1 MQHQVPQFIEVE
13 DKIFGPLTVK
23 QFFYIA
29 AGGASIFI
37 LYVFL
42 QLWLVILLGVPIGG
56 FFVALAFLKVSG
68 VPFIK
73 VLNNA
78 IGFAGA
84 NKLYLWK
91 KIPKEIKPEEQL
103 MPNTDLTGTQLTRN
117 KLQDL
122 SWSLDVQQNINRK
135 SQRM

>member
-13 DKIFGPLTVK
+13 DKIFGPLTAK

-29 AGGASIFI
+29 AGVASLFI

-42 QLWLVILLGVPIGG
+42 QFWLMIILGVPIGG
-56 FFVALAFLKVSG
+56 FFFALAFLKVNG
-68 VPFIK
+68 IPFIK
-73 VLNNA
+73 ILNNA
-78 IGFAGA
+78 IGFFSQ

-91 KIPKEIKPEEQL
+91 KVQKPIKPQDEALLPE
-103 MPNTDLTGTQLTRN
+103 TDLTGTKLTRN
-117 KLQDL
+117 RLQDL

-135 SQRM
+135 K

>member
-13 DKIFGPLTVK
+13 DKIFGPLTAK

-29 AGGASIFI
+29 AGVASIFI

-56 FFVALAFLKVSG
+56 FFIALAFLKLNG

-73 VLNNA
+73 TLSNA
-78 IGFAGA
+78 IGFVGQD
-84 NKLYLWK
+84 KLYLWK
-91 KIPKEIKPEEQL
+91 KTPKAIKPREERL
-103 MPNTDLTGTQLTRN
+103 PESDIEGAKLTQN
-117 KLQDL
+117 KLSDL
-122 SWSLDVQQNINRK
+122 SWSLDVQQNIKRK
-135 SQRM
+135 TR

>member
-13 DKIFGPLTVK
+13 DKIFGPLTAK

-42 QLWLVILLGVPIGG
+42 QLWLVIILGVPIGG
-56 FFVALAFLKVSG
+56 FFVALAFLKVNG
-68 VPFIK
+68 IPFIR

-78 IGFAGA
+78 LGFAGSE
-84 NKLYLWK
+84 KLYLWK
-91 KIPKEIKPEEQL
+91 KIPKEMKPEEQL
-103 MPNTDLTGTQLTRN
+103 IPNTDLTGTQLTKNR
-117 KLQDL
+117 LQDL
-122 SWSLDVQQNINRK
+122 SWSLAVQQNLNRK
-135 SQRM
+135 NKPH

>member
-13 DKIFGPLTVK
+13 DKIFGPLTAK

-29 AGGASIFI
+29 AGVASVFI

-42 QLWLVILLGVPIGG
+42 QLWLTIILGIPIGG
-56 FFVALAFLKVSG
+56 FFVALAFLKVNG

-73 VLNNA
+73 ILNNA
-78 IGFAGA
+78 IGFANS

-91 KIPKEIKPEEQL
+91 KIPRPIKPQEERL
-103 MPNTDLTGTQLTRN
+103 PESDITGTKLTEN
-117 KLQDL
+117 KLSDL

-135 SQRM
+135 NR